1 MFKIFKHTNLK
12 KKNIHKWKKL
22 MFLINS
28 LQIEKENKKV
38 LKKNLTIK
46 KNFINELQ
54 LNKIK
59 KK

>member
-1 MFKIFKHTNLK
+1 
-12 KKNIHKWKKL
+12 